1 MTNIYLLCMVI
12 ILLYLIFS
20 YMLGDLFLSFTKSQE
35 TSLSYR
41 IILGFFLFF
50 LLFQA
55 AALPLKFTLQ
65 PLSLLAKLW
74 CFLLAVTALLY
85 FLRNRKILKEKWNQR
100 KELLSEYKWI
110 FLFLIFLVLIQICLT
125 NYNGETYALWD
136 QSYYIGDVS
145 SSVYTDTISQY
156 SPYTGHLLD
165 RLDAEYLL
173 ETYQN
178 HSAVICT
185 LTGLAPLIETRTVE
199 TTLMVIMANL
209 IYYQLGLQLF
219 PGSRKKSAL
228 LVFCLFWLN
237 LFSFNLYTSAEF
249 LFFRAF
255 EGKTVLACI
264 IMPAVFLLFL
274 KIARDCRNNHHW
286 LELFLIVSA
295 SFGLN
300 MSAIYMLPFELSIC
314 LIPLGLRKQT
324 AVVPWEA
331 AGSGD
336 NGPPVQTAGRQ
347 RLYIWIRY
355 VICLLPCMLYGAVY
369 LLTRDYLF
377 IYTD

>member
-1 MTNIYLLCMVI
+1 MITIYLLCTGM

-110 FLFLIFLVLIQICLT
+110 FLFLIFLVMIQICLT

-209 IYYQLGLQLF
+209 IYYQLGRQLF
-219 PGSRKKSAL
+219 PLSRKKSAL

-255 EGKTVLACI
+255 EGKTILACI

-274 KIARDCRNNHHW
+274 KIAREYRNHHHW
-286 LELFLIVSA
+286 MELFLIIWA

-314 LIPLGLRKQT
+314 LIPLGFCEKDTSVLC
-324 AVVPWEA
+324 E
-331 AGSGD
+331 SGK
-336 NGPPVQTAGRQ
+336 GKSRFRLMQASAKPL
-347 RLYIWIRY
+347 LYIWIRY
-355 VICLLPCMLYGAVY
+355 AVCLFPCILYGAAY
-369 LLTRDYLF
+369 LLTKHHLF
-377 IYTD
+377 IYTG

>member
-1 MTNIYLLCMVI
+1 MINIYLLCMII

-20 YMLGDLFLSFTKSQE
+20 YMLGDLFLGFTHSQE
-35 TSLSYR
+35 ISCSYR
-41 IILGFFLFF
+41 IILGFFLYF
-50 LLFQA
+50 LLFQLT
-55 AALPLKFTLQ
+55 ALPLKFTLQ
-65 PLSLLAKLW
+65 PLSLLAGLW
-74 CFLLAVTALLY
+74 CCLLAAVT
-85 FLRNRKILKEKWNQR
+85 FLFFFRNRKIFREKRNRRNQI
-100 KELLSEYKWI
+100 LSDNKWV
-110 FLFLIFLVLIQICLT
+110 FLFLICLVLVQICLI

-165 RLDAEYLL
+165 KLDAEYLL

-178 HSAVICT
+178 HSGVICI

-219 PGSRKKSAL
+219 PGFRKKSAL

-286 LELFLIVSA
+286 LDLFLIVSA

-324 AVVPWEA
+324 ADVPWET
-331 AGSGD
+331 AGSRD
-336 NGPPVQTAGRQ
+336 NFSPVQTTGRQ

-355 VICLLPCMLYGAVY
+355 VICLLPCVLYGAAY

-377 IYTD
+377 IYTG

>member
-1 MTNIYLLCMVI
+1 MVI